1 MAYIEASGWCWGKQG
16 VHWQTASADHIASL
30 VDLSASE
37 VRELLG
43 EESGST
49 AAEMAEKV
57 AAILSRCEAIL
68 AAGLFALH
76 CVHVE
81 AGCLMLT

>member
-1 MAYIEASGWCWGKQG
+1 M
-16 VHWQTASADHIASL
+16 HWQTASADHIASL

-49 AAEMAEKV
+49 AAELAEKV
-57 AAILSRCEAIL
+57 AAMVSRCEAML
-68 AAGLFALH
+68 TAGLYAYHAWFHIEDEDLSQ
-76 CVHVE
+76 
-81 AGCLMLT
+81 